1 MASECIVEKYEIEEE
16 AACLVTL
23 QPLSF
28 LYFPGGSFTVDILGS
43 GVLLIK
49 GFSIICTIC

>member
-43 GVLLIK
+43 GVLLIGDFFFK
-49 GFSIICTIC
+49 